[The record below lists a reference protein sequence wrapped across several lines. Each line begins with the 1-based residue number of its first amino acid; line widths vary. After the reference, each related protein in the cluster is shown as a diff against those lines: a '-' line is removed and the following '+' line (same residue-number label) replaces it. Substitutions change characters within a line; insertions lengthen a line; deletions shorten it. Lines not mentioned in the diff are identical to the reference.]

1 MKTPILEM
9 RNIVKEFPGVKA
21 LDNVSFQVAEGEI
34 HCLVGENGA
43 GKSTL
48 MKVLS
53 GVYPHGGYTG
63 DILFGGRIQEFKS
76 ISDSE
81 KAGIAIIYQELALV
95 PEMTVYENIFLGHE
109 IKSGIQVDWNETVK
123 HAKEMLK
130 RVRLESTR

>member
-9 RNIVKEFPGVKA
+9 KNIVKEFPGVKA
-21 LDNVSFQVAEGEI
+21 LDNVSFQVAQGEI

-53 GVYPHGGYTG
+53 GVYPYGGYTG
-63 DILFGGRIQEFKS
+63 DILFGGQRQEFRS

-81 KAGIAIIYQELALV
+81 RAGIAIIYQELALI

-109 IKSGIQVDWNETVK
+109 IK
-123 HAKEMLK
+123 
-130 RVRLESTR
+130 